1 MGESTM
7 KFEDAGRTLDQEL
20 AKLLKYVDNDLKP
33 ATRRDMA
40 KLLRKTSARLA
51 ELADKLETVR
61 RRTRA

>member
-1 MGESTM
+1 M
-7 KFEDAGRTLDQEL
+7 KFEDAGRTLDREL
-20 AKLLKYVDNDLKP
+20 AKLLKYLGNDLKP

-40 KLLRKTSARLA
+40 KLLRKTSERLA

>member
-1 MGESTM
+1 M

-20 AKLLKYVDNDLKP
+20 TKLRKYVTNDLKP

-40 KLLRKTSARLA
+40 KLLRKTSERLA

>member
-1 MGESTM
+1 M

-20 AKLLKYVDNDLKP
+20 AKLRKYFDNDLKP
-33 ATRRDMA
+33 ATRQDMA
-40 KLLRKTSARLA
+40 KLLRKTSERLA